1 MHFIVEFLRRLHRV
15 VITCATLSQPTGLIF
30 SVIFGSCCRKLGIH
44 LSAPAFHTTALV
56 YSLPSLLI
64 KKRLIQFLPAC
75 STSTFSLIIFHHTG
89 FYSDWKPTLP
99 QLLSRTPPSRS
110 VLLFSASRS
119 LLSYT
124 ASGTRPRITAKP
136 HCARALSRQPCAAS
150 MFGWLV
156 RPNFRVKG
164 LRSSN
169 SHDICCDPPTRA
181 AAGFWRALS
190 VLLVAGTTAL
200 SGTAGLSSMTSAL
213 ENYINRTV
221 AVITSDGRMIVGT
234 LKGFD
239 QTINLILDES
249 HERVFSSSQGVEQVV
264 LGLYIV
270 RGDNVAVIGEIDE
283 ETDSALDLGNIR
295 AEPLNSVAH

>member
-1 MHFIVEFLRRLHRV
+1 MSMILHVNER
-15 VITCATLSQPTGLIF
+15 IQDTKGGILST
-30 SVIFGSCCRKLGIH
+30 SVIISDYRKH
-44 LSAPAFHTTALV
+44 SFKTKSAGA
-56 YSLPSLLI
+56 
-64 KKRLIQFLPAC
+64 
-75 STSTFSLIIFHHTG
+75 
-89 FYSDWKPTLP
+89 
-99 QLLSRTPPSRS
+99 
-110 VLLFSASRS
+110 
-119 LLSYT
+119 
-124 ASGTRPRITAKP
+124 
-136 HCARALSRQPCAAS
+136 AAS
-150 MFGWLV
+150 
-156 RPNFRVKG
+156 
-164 LRSSN
+164 S
-169 SHDICCDPPTRA
+169 
-181 AAGFWRALS
+181 WRA
-190 VLLVAGTTAL
+190 VLAPLVAGPAVL
-200 SGTAGLSSMTSAL
+200 PAAGPSIMTSAL